1 MIHSDPR
8 SLSELNASVPT
19 AAPGAW
25 KRFAAF
31 AGPAYLVSIGYM
43 DPGNWATDL
52 EGGSRFGYQLLWVLV
67 VSNAMAVLLQTLSA
81 RLGIVTRRDL
91 AQACREAYPRPVS
104 LALWVLCEIAITAT
118 DLAEVL
124 GAAIALQLL
133 FGIPLLW
140 AVLITALDS
149 FFILYLLKLGVQKFE
164 WIVRALVAGIG
175 VCFAIELMLAK
186 PDWAG
191 VASGLAPRLNGESL
205 YIAIGILGAT
215 VMPHNLYLHSSLV
228 QTRQFGTTNEE
239 KKRACHFNLIDST
252 IALNAALLVN
262 AAILILAAAV
272 FHRQGTAVTEIQ
284 QAHQML
290 SPLLGTALASF
301 LFAVSLLLS
310 GQASTLTGTLSG
322 QIVMEGFL
330 NLRFNPWVRRLLT
343 RGLALL
349 PAVFVIVMYG
359 EGEVYRLLILSQV
372 VLSLQLPFA
381 IIPLIRL
388 TSDRERMG
396 EFANRPWVVALASLV
411 AGIILF
417 LNGWLVKRTIDEFIA
432 AGTNVYLLLAGA
444 GALGALLVYMLAEP
458 FVHRRAPAAAGPVT
472 MPVPDVEG
480 GEGQALPEYRKI
492 LVPLDHSASDGVAIR
507 HALALA
513 KQSNARLMLLHVEEG
528 ATSQVYGPESST
540 AEVAGGSAYLK
551 EIAQR
556 VSFHQ
561 VRCDFLVRHSTSPA
575 EEIVRFVRDEQPD
588 LIVMAAHGHGRI
600 GDLVYGQTIEQ
611 VRHAVRI
618 PVFVVQ

>member
-1 MIHSDPR
+1 MTHPDPR
-8 SLSELNASVPT
+8 SLAELNSSVPT
-19 AAPGAW
+19 ALPGAW

-104 LALWVLCEIAITAT
+104 LALWVLCEIAIAAT

-124 GAAIALQLL
+124 GAAIAINLL

-140 AVLITALDS
+140 AVLLTALDS
-149 FFILYLLKLGVQKFE
+149 FLILYLLKLGVQKFE
-164 WIVRALVAGIG
+164 WIVRALVAAIGI
-175 VCFAIELMLAK
+175 CFAVELFLAK
-186 PDWAG
+186 PEWAA
-191 VASGLAPRLNGESL
+191 VAGGLVPRLTGESL

-228 QTRQFGTTNEE
+228 QTRQFGDSMEE
-239 KKRACHFNLIDST
+239 KRRACHFNLIDST

-272 FHRQGTAVTEIQ
+272 FFRQGTAVTEIQ

-290 SPLLGTALASF
+290 SPLLGTALASG
-301 LFAVSLLLS
+301 LFAISLLLS

-330 NLRFNPWVRRLLT
+330 NLRFNPWMRRLLT
-343 RGLALL
+343 RGLALI
-349 PAVFVIVMYG
+349 PAVFVIYTAG
-359 EGEVYRLLILSQV
+359 DKEVYRLLILSQV

-396 EFANRPWVVALASLV
+396 EFVNKPWVVALALAV

-417 LNGWLVKRTIDEFIA
+417 LNGWLVKRTFDDLLA
-432 AGTNVYLLLAGA
+432 NGTNVYLILLVVTVLGLLLAYLLAEPWLSRPVPTKAVVEMPVPEVEAGA
-444 GALGALLVYMLAEP
+444 GHEL
-458 FVHRRAPAAAGPVT
+458 PV
-472 MPVPDVEG
+472 
-480 GEGQALPEYRKI
+480 YRKI
-492 LVPLDHSASDGVAIR
+492 LVPLDHSASDRLALR
-507 HALALA
+507 HAMALA
-513 KQSNARLMLLHVEEG
+513 RQSGGELLLLHVEEG

-540 AEVAGGSAYLK
+540 AEVAGGSAYLNEIVQRVLEHQVPCTYAIRHSNSPWK
-551 EIAQR
+551 EIAVYAR
-556 VSFHQ
+556 
-561 VRCDFLVRHSTSPA
+561 A
-575 EEIVRFVRDEQPD
+575 EGPD

-600 GDLVYGQTIEQ
+600 GDLVYGETIER
-611 VRHAVRI
+611 VRHAVKV
-618 PVFVVQ
+618 PLFVVQ

>member
-1 MIHSDPR
+1 
-8 SLSELNASVPT
+8 
-19 AAPGAW
+19 
-25 KRFAAF
+25 
-31 AGPAYLVSIGYM
+31 M

-52 EGGSRFGYQLLWVLV
+52 EGGSRFGYELLWVLV

-104 LALWVLCEIAITAT
+104 LALWVLCEIAIAAM

-124 GAAIALQLL
+124 GAAIALNLL

-140 AVLITALDS
+140 AVLLTAVDS
-149 FFILYLLKLGVQKFE
+149 FVILYLLKLGVTKFE
-164 WIVRALVAGIG
+164 WIVRFIVACIG
-175 VCFAIELMLAK
+175 VCFAVELYLAK

-191 VASGLAPRLNGESL
+191 VGAGLVPRLTGESL

-228 QTRQFGTTNEE
+228 QTRQFGASDAE
-239 KKRACHFNLIDST
+239 KRKACRFNLIDST

-272 FHRQGTAVTEIQ
+272 FYRQGIAVNEIQ

-290 SPLLGTALASF
+290 SPLLGTTVASS
-301 LFAVSLLLS
+301 LFAIALLLS

-330 NLRFNPWVRRLLT
+330 NLRLSPWLRRFVT
-343 RGLALL
+343 RGLALI
-349 PAVFVIVMYG
+349 PAVAVIYTSG
-359 EGEVYRLLILSQV
+359 EKDVYRLLILSQV

-388 TSDRERMG
+388 TSDRNRMG
-396 EFANRPWVVALASLV
+396 NFANRPWVIALASGV
-411 AGIILF
+411 AAIILF
-417 LNGWLVKRTIDEFIA
+417 LNGWLVKITFEKLLED
-432 AGTNVYLLLAGA
+432 GTNVYLLL
-444 GALGALLVYMLAEP
+444 V
-458 FVHRRAPAAAGPVT
+458 PAAALLILLLYLLLEPVAGKRQAT
-472 MPVPDVEG
+472 GAKIDQMPEPAVAVGD
-480 GEGQALPEYRKI
+480 GELPVYQKI
-492 LVPLDHSASDGVAIR
+492 LVPLDHSASDRLALR
-507 HALALA
+507 HAVALA
-513 KQSNARLMLLHVEEG
+513 RQTGGSLILLHVEEG

-540 AEVAGGSAYLK
+540 AEVTGGMEYLHTISE
-551 EIAQR
+551 EILKQS
-556 VSFHQ
+556 VNCTF
-561 VRCDFLVRHSTSPA
+561 FIRHATSPA
-575 EEIVRFVRDEQPD
+575 EEIIRFARAQAPD

-600 GDLVYGQTIEQ
+600 GDFVYGETIEH
-611 VRHAVRI
+611 VRHGVKV
-618 PVFVVQ
+618 PLFVVQ